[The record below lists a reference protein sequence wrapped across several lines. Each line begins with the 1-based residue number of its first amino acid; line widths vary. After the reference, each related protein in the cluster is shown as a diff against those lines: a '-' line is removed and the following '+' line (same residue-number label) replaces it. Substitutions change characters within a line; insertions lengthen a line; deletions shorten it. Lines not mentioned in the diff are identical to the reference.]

1 MSPSVRLME
10 RKLTQR
16 GMHPNSRKNLELG
29 SEATREGKSKH
40 SYTIL
45 PEYHE
50 WLAQEGNASGK
61 LNDLLKKQI
70 ENEVKDSQNEA
81 TYKNL
86 VRVLVEILE
95 SALPLPAN
103 KGGAIKKRIKEALKL
118 LKE

>member
-1 MSPSVRLME
+1 ME
-10 RKLTQR
+10 KKITQR
-16 GMHPNSRKNLELG
+16 GMHPNSRKNLQLG
-29 SEATREGKSKH
+29 PEVTRTGKVKR

-50 WLAQEGNASGK
+50 WLAEGGNASGK
-61 LNDLLKKQI
+61 LNDLLKVQI
-70 ENEVKDSQNEA
+70 ENEVKDSQIKA
-81 TYKNL
+81 SYKNL

-103 KGGAIKKRIKEALKL
+103 KGGAIKIKIKEALKL